1 MTTKRYKA
9 LRTFFWQPAAGG
21 AERLAAEGDVIVGD
35 DMSEQKVADLLAD
48 GLIRETRANPKGD
61 D

>member
-1 MTTKRYKA
+1 MAGKRYKA
-9 LRTFFWQPAAGG
+9 LRTFFWQPAEGG
-21 AERLAAEGDVIVGD
+21 DERLAAEGVVLNGD